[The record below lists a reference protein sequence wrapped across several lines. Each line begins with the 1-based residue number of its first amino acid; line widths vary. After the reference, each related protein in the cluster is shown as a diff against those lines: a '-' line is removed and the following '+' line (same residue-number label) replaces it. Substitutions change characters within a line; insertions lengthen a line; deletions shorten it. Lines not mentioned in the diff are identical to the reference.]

1 MSMLILAL
9 KRRGIMMFKED
20 EYLVLEDNVRHSYM
34 SVVWSHK
41 IQEKQADILTNYY
54 KRLETVRVI
63 CAVII
68 SGSLISLIF
77 KDQFKVKLITTFI
90 SFISAVISMLFK
102 SFDIQKSITNH
113 KNTANELLA
122 IRNQF
127 QLLLVDIKMK
137 NKDKSELMKIYN
149 NLIVQLDDIYR
160 TAPNTTDKAVKRAEN
175 ALKIKKDNEFLDEEI
190 DLNLPKSLRR
200 GEA

>member
-1 MSMLILAL
+1 
-9 KRRGIMMFKED
+9 MFKED

-127 QLLLVDIKMK
+127 QLLLVGIKMK

-175 ALKIKKDNEFLDEEI
+175 ALKVKKDNEFLDEEI

>member
-1 MSMLILAL
+1 
-9 KRRGIMMFKED
+9 MFKED

-54 KRLETVRVI
+54 KILEIFRVV
-63 CAVII
+63 CATLI
-68 SGSLISLIF
+68 SCGLISLIF
-77 KDQFKVKLITTFI
+77 TDQFIVKLITTFI

-102 SFDIQKSITNH
+102 SFDTQKLITNH

-160 TAPNTTDKAVKRAEN
+160 TAPNTTDKAVKRAKE
-175 ALKIKKDNEFLDEEI
+175 ALDVKKDNEFLDEEI
-190 DLNLPKSLRR
+190 DSNLPESLRR
-200 GEA
+200 EEV

>member
-1 MSMLILAL
+1 
-9 KRRGIMMFKED
+9 MFKED

-41 IQEKQADILTNYY
+41 IQEKQADILTDYY
-54 KRLETVRVI
+54 KILETVRVI
-63 CAVII
+63 CAATTSVGLIT
-68 SGSLISLIF
+68 LISM
-77 KDQFKVKLITTFI
+77 DQSMIKLITTFI
-90 SFISAVISMLFK
+90 SLISAVISMLFK

-127 QLLLVDIKMK
+127 QLLLVNIKMK
-137 NKDKSELMKIYN
+137 NKDKSELMKIYT
-149 NLIVQLDDIYR
+149 NLILQLEEIYR
-160 TAPNTTDKAVKRAEN
+160 TAPNTTDKAVKRAKE
-175 ALKIKKDNEFLDEEI
+175 ALDVKKDNEFLDEEI
-190 DLNLPKSLRR
+190 DSNLPKSLRR

>member
-1 MSMLILAL
+1 
-9 KRRGIMMFKED
+9 MFKED

-41 IQEKQADILTNYY
+41 IQEKQADILTDYY
-54 KRLETVRVI
+54 KKLETVRVF
-63 CAVII
+63 CAAII
-68 SGSLISLIF
+68 SGCLIKLIF
-77 KDQFKVKLITTFI
+77 TDQFIVKLITTFI
-90 SFISAVISMLFK
+90 SFISVVISMLFK

-137 NKDKSELMKIYN
+137 NKDKSELMKIYT

-160 TAPNTTDKAVKRAEN
+160 TAPNTTDKAVKQAEN
-175 ALKIKKDNEFLDEEI
+175 ALKVKKDNEFLDEEI
-190 DLNLPKSLRR
+190 DSNLPKSLRR